1 MPQNLRD
8 TSLLHLCCNTKFTS
22 YNSGNRLR
30 KKQKLMA
37 KLIFKLKSVSYDE
50 ADDIKNLLT
59 ENKIDFY
66 ESPAG
71 NWGISMHALWLNDEA
86 QYTQAKQLIDEYQVK
101 RSQHIRLETQQKIDQ
116 GEYETFIQR
125 LFNKPIQFFITLAI
139 IIFILY
145 FSIMPFLEIGQG

>member
-1 MPQNLRD
+1 
-8 TSLLHLCCNTKFTS
+8 
-22 YNSGNRLR
+22 
-30 KKQKLMA
+30 MA

-86 QYTQAKQLIDEYQVK
+86 RYTQAKQLIDEYQVE
-101 RSQHIRLETQQKIDQ
+101 RSQRIRLETQQKIDQ

-125 LFNKPIQFFITLAI
+125 LFNKPIQLFITLAI

>member
-1 MPQNLRD
+1 
-8 TSLLHLCCNTKFTS
+8 
-22 YNSGNRLR
+22 
-30 KKQKLMA
+30 MA
-37 KLIFKLKSVSYDE
+37 KLIFKLKSVSDDE
-50 ADDIKNLLT
+50 ADDVKNLLT
-59 ENKIDFY
+59 ENNIAFY

-71 NWGISMHALWLNDEA
+71 NWEISMHALWLNDES
-86 QYTQAKQLIDEYQVK
+86 QYTQAKKLIDEYQVK

-125 LFNKPIQFFITLAI
+125 LFNKPVQFLIPLAI

>member
-1 MPQNLRD
+1 
-8 TSLLHLCCNTKFTS
+8 
-22 YNSGNRLR
+22 
-30 KKQKLMA
+30 MA

-59 ENKIDFY
+59 ENEIAFY

-86 QYTQAKQLIDEYQVK
+86 QYTQAKKIIDEYQVK
-101 RSQHIRLETQQKIDQ
+101 RSQQLRLETQQKIDQ

-125 LFNKPIQFFITLAI
+125 LFNKPVQFFIPLAI

>member
-1 MPQNLRD
+1 
-8 TSLLHLCCNTKFTS
+8 
-22 YNSGNRLR
+22 
-30 KKQKLMA
+30 MA

-59 ENKIDFY
+59 ENKIEFY

-71 NWGISMHALWLNDEA
+71 NWEISMHALWLNDEA
-86 QYTQAKQLIDEYQVK
+86 QYTQAKRLIDEYQVK
-101 RSQHIRLETQQKIDQ
+101 RSQRIRLETQQKIDQ
-116 GEYETFIQR
+116 GEHETFNQR
-125 LFNKPIQFFITLAI
+125 LFNKPIQIFITLAI

>member
-1 MPQNLRD
+1 M
-8 TSLLHLCCNTKFTS
+8 
-22 YNSGNRLR
+22 
-30 KKQKLMA
+30 
-37 KLIFKLKSVSYDE
+37 SYDE

-86 QYTQAKQLIDEYQVK
+86 QYTQAKQIINEYQVE
-101 RSQHIRLETQQKIDQ
+101 RGQHIRLETQQKIDQ

-125 LFNKPIQFFITLAI
+125 LFNKPGQVFITLAI

-145 FSIMPFLEIGQG
+145 LSIMPFLGIGQG

>member
-1 MPQNLRD
+1 
-8 TSLLHLCCNTKFTS
+8 
-22 YNSGNRLR
+22 
-30 KKQKLMA
+30 MA

-59 ENKIDFY
+59 ENRIDFY

-71 NWGISMHALWLNDEA
+71 NWEISMHALWLNDEA
-86 QYTQAKQLIDEYQVK
+86 QYAQAKQLIDEYQVK
-101 RSQHIRLETQQKIDQ
+101 RSQRIRLETQQKIDQ
-116 GEYETFIQR
+116 GEHETFNQR

>member
-1 MPQNLRD
+1 
-8 TSLLHLCCNTKFTS
+8 
-22 YNSGNRLR
+22 
-30 KKQKLMA
+30 MA

-50 ADDIKNLLT
+50 ADDIKSLLT
-59 ENKIDFY
+59 ENEIAFY

-86 QYTQAKQLIDEYQVK
+86 QYTQAKKIIDEYQVK
-101 RSQHIRLETQQKIDQ
+101 RSQQLRLETQQKIDQ

-125 LFNKPIQFFITLAI
+125 LFNKPVQFFIPLAI

>member
-1 MPQNLRD
+1 
-8 TSLLHLCCNTKFTS
+8 
-22 YNSGNRLR
+22 
-30 KKQKLMA
+30 MA

-50 ADDIKNLLT
+50 ADDIKNLLN

-71 NWGISMHALWLNDEA
+71 NWEISMHAIWLNDEA
-86 QYTQAKQLIDEYQVK
+86 QYTQAKRLIDEYQVK
-101 RSQHIRLETQQKIDQ
+101 RSQRIRLETQQQIEH
-116 GEYETFIQR
+116 GEHETFIQR
-125 LFNKPIQFFITLAI
+125 LFNKPIQFFIILAI

>member
-1 MPQNLRD
+1 
-8 TSLLHLCCNTKFTS
+8 
-22 YNSGNRLR
+22 
-30 KKQKLMA
+30 MA

-71 NWGISMHALWLNDEA
+71 NWEISMHALWLNDEA

-101 RSQHIRLETQQKIDQ
+101 RSQRIRLETQQKIDQ

-145 FSIMPFLEIGQG
+145 FSIMPFLGIGQG

>member
-1 MPQNLRD
+1 M
-8 TSLLHLCCNTKFTS
+8 T
-22 YNSGNRLR
+22 
-30 KKQKLMA
+30 

-71 NWGISMHALWLNDEA
+71 NWEISMHALWLNDEA

-101 RSQHIRLETQQKIDQ
+101 RSQRIRLETQQKIDQ

-145 FSIMPFLEIGQG
+145 FSIMPFLGIGQG

>member
-1 MPQNLRD
+1 
-8 TSLLHLCCNTKFTS
+8 
-22 YNSGNRLR
+22 
-30 KKQKLMA
+30 MA

-59 ENKIDFY
+59 ENKIAFY

-71 NWGISMHALWLNDEA
+71 NWEISMHALWLNDEA
-86 QYTQAKQLIDEYQVK
+86 QYAQAKLLIDEYQVK
-101 RSQHIRLETQQKIDQ
+101 RSQHIRLETQKKIDQ

-125 LFNKPIQFFITLAI
+125 LFNKPIQIFIPLAI

>member
-1 MPQNLRD
+1 
-8 TSLLHLCCNTKFTS
+8 
-22 YNSGNRLR
+22 
-30 KKQKLMA
+30 MA

-71 NWGISMHALWLNDEA
+71 NWEISMHALWLNDEA
-86 QYTQAKQLIDEYQVK
+86 RYTQAKQLIDEYQVK
-101 RSQHIRLETQQKIDQ
+101 RSQRIRLETQQKIDQ

-125 LFNKPIQFFITLAI
+125 LFNKPIQVFITLAI

-145 FSIMPFLEIGQG
+145 FSIMPFLGIGQG

>member
-1 MPQNLRD
+1 
-8 TSLLHLCCNTKFTS
+8 
-22 YNSGNRLR
+22 
-30 KKQKLMA
+30 MA

-71 NWGISMHALWLNDEA
+71 NWEISMHALWLNDEA
-86 QYTQAKQLIDEYQVK
+86 QYTQAEQIIDEYQVK
-101 RSQHIRLETQQKIDQ
+101 RSQRIRLETQQKIDQ

-139 IIFILY
+139 IILILY
-145 FSIMPFLEIGQG
+145 FSIMPFLGIGQG

>member
-1 MPQNLRD
+1 
-8 TSLLHLCCNTKFTS
+8 
-22 YNSGNRLR
+22 
-30 KKQKLMA
+30 MA

-71 NWGISMHALWLNDEA
+71 NWEISMHALWLNDEA

-101 RSQHIRLETQQKIDQ
+101 RSQRIRLETQQKIDQ

-125 LFNKPIQFFITLAI
+125 LFNKPGQLFITLAI

>member
-1 MPQNLRD
+1 
-8 TSLLHLCCNTKFTS
+8 
-22 YNSGNRLR
+22 
-30 KKQKLMA
+30 MA

-59 ENKIDFY
+59 ENKIEFY

-71 NWGISMHALWLNDEA
+71 NWEISMHALWLNDEA

-101 RSQHIRLETQQKIDQ
+101 RSQRIRLETQQKIDQ
-116 GEYETFIQR
+116 GEHETFIQR

>member
-1 MPQNLRD
+1 
-8 TSLLHLCCNTKFTS
+8 
-22 YNSGNRLR
+22 
-30 KKQKLMA
+30 MA

-71 NWGISMHALWLNDEA
+71 NWGVSMHALWLNDDA
-86 QYTQAKQLIDEYQVK
+86 QYTQAKQIIDEYQVK
-101 RSQHIRLETQQKIDQ
+101 RSQRIKLETQQKIDQ

-125 LFNKPIQFFITLAI
+125 LFNNPIQFFITLSI

-145 FSIMPFLEIGQG
+145 ISIMPFLEIGRG

>member
-1 MPQNLRD
+1 
-8 TSLLHLCCNTKFTS
+8 
-22 YNSGNRLR
+22 
-30 KKQKLMA
+30 MA

-71 NWGISMHALWLNDEA
+71 NWEISMHALWLNDEA
-86 QYTQAKQLIDEYQVK
+86 QYAQAKQLIDEYQVK
-101 RSQHIRLETQQKIDQ
+101 RSQRIRLETQQKIDQ

>member
-1 MPQNLRD
+1 
-8 TSLLHLCCNTKFTS
+8 
-22 YNSGNRLR
+22 
-30 KKQKLMA
+30 MA

-59 ENKIDFY
+59 ENKIEFY

-71 NWGISMHALWLNDEA
+71 NWEISMHALWLNDEA
-86 QYTQAKQLIDEYQVK
+86 QYTQAKQLIDEYQVN
-101 RSQHIRLETQQKIDQ
+101 RSQRIRLETQQKIDQ
-116 GEYETFIQR
+116 GEHETFNQR

>member
-1 MPQNLRD
+1 
-8 TSLLHLCCNTKFTS
+8 
-22 YNSGNRLR
+22 
-30 KKQKLMA
+30 MA

-59 ENKIDFY
+59 ENRIAFY

-71 NWGISMHALWLNDEA
+71 NWEISMHALWLNDDA
-86 QYTQAKQLIDEYQVK
+86 QYTQAKKLIDEYQVK
-101 RSQHIRLETQQKIDQ
+101 RNQHIRLETQQKIDQ

-125 LFNKPIQFFITLAI
+125 LFNKPIQFFIPLAI

-145 FSIMPFLEIGQG
+145 LSIMPFLEIGQG